1 MHNKRQFIMIKGR
14 NIVIVGLQPWDIP
27 IGSNCK
33 NIAIELSRHN
43 KVLYVNAPLD
53 RSTYL
58 KGKDDSSV
66 KKRISIIKGKET
78 GLVQVNENLWN
89 LYPEVL
95 AESINWIG
103 SSRIFKMLNK
113 VNNRRLA
120 DNILNATKSLNFDD
134 IILFND
140 QSMVRC
146 YHLKEYLKPSCFVY
160 YIRDNLSTIEYF
172 QRHALKME
180 EELIAEADVVAT
192 NSEFLAEYARKFNP
206 NAKFVG
212 QGCDFT
218 LYPESSTVQIS
229 EEILHLPR
237 PTIGYTGFLTNL
249 RLDIKLLED
258 VASAKPDWQF
268 VFVGPEDESFKKSNL
283 HDLSNVHFLGNKTPE
298 SLPGYINGFDVA
310 INPQLINEVT
320 MGNYPRKIDEYL
332 ALGKPTVA
340 TATPFMEY
348 FKDYTY
354 LANGKDQW
362 IEAIGKALSEDSN
375 DLQRRRREFA
385 LSHSWTNNV
394 EAISNLIESAQKIN
408 YH

>member
-1 MHNKRQFIMIKGR
+1 MHNKRRFIMIKGR

-58 KGKDDSSV
+58 KDRSIDSV
-66 KKRISIIKGKET
+66 KRRVRVIKGKET
-78 GLVQVNENLWN
+78 GLVQVNANLWN
-89 LYPEVL
+89 LYPEVV
-95 AESINWIG
+95 AESINWIN

-113 VNNRRLA
+113 INNRRLA
-120 DNILNATKSLNFDD
+120 DNILKAMNLLGFNDF
-134 IILFND
+134 ILFND
-140 QSMVRC
+140 QSMIRC
-146 YHLKEYLKPSCFVY
+146 YHLKEFLNPSCFVY

-192 NSEFLAEYARKFNP
+192 NSEFLAQYARKFNP

-218 LYPESSTVQIS
+218 LYPESSTVKVA
-229 EEILHLPR
+229 EELLPVPR

-249 RLDIKLLED
+249 RLDIGLLEEIA
-258 VASAKPDWQF
+258 VSKPEWQF
-268 VFVGPEDESFKKSNL
+268 VFVGPEDDSFRKSML
-283 HDLSNVHFLGNKTPE
+283 HNQSNVYFLGNKSPD

-354 LANGKDQW
+354 LANGKEQW
-362 IEAIGKALSEDSN
+362 IEAISKAINEDTD
-375 DLQRRRREFA
+375 DLRKRRREFA

-394 EAISNLIESAQKIN
+394 EAISDLIEASEKIN

>member
-58 KGKDDSSV
+58 KAKGDSSV
-66 KKRISIIKGKET
+66 KKRVRIIKGKET
-78 GLVQVNENLWN
+78 GLVQVNANLWN

-120 DNILNATKSLNFDD
+120 DNILKAMKLLNFDD

-146 YHLKEYLKPSCFVY
+146 YHFKEFLKPSSFVY

-180 EELIAEADVVAT
+180 EELISEADVVAT

-218 LYPESSTVQIS
+218 LYPESSTIQVS

-258 VASAKPDWQF
+258 IASAKPEWQF

-298 SLPGYINGFDVA
+298 SLPGFINGFDVA

-354 LANGKDQW
+354 LANGKEQW
-362 IEAIGKALSEDSN
+362 MEAISKALLEDSG
-375 DLQRRRREFA
+375 DLQKRRREFA